1 MEEKCILLL
10 SQLEHD
16 RDAKRLAIE
25 SNFEERSIVRM
36 ELLELQRRQD
46 RLSEEKI
53 NLERELQQL
62 DERILNL
69 ENIIEGNDDDDDDH
83 ADDPDLP
90 GISASHH
97 ITVAVE
103 RPPPHQNVNSTVKT
117 ETKTATEEATATT
130 TCHSNT
136 NTNDP
141 PSQFLSDPQDHDP
154 AHMTFRH
161 CNPPAAR
168 ASPSATLDP
177 IESETQD
184 MQQFKPQLPPPR
196 TLQLN
201 ISKGNSVAGAN
212 KTHVVSSIPRDSLQ
226 QLSQIRRDHHN
237 HNHQRTSHPWT
248 QQVHHL
254 LKRTFKIAAFREH
267 QEEVINATLAQQ
279 DVFCIMR
286 TGGGKSLT
294 YQLSSMLEGRGSSK
308 KITLVVSPLLSLI
321 QDQEEQ
327 MNQFCRGSAM
337 SFTSTNTADQSQQ
350 WVNVRDPNAG
360 VCLILV
366 TPERVSKSSHL
377 MRELQQLHD
386 QGRLGRFVIDEAH
399 CATQWG
405 HDFRPDYVQLGRLKQ
420 AFPTI
425 PLLALTATASDPVR
439 TDVCKILGL
448 RPNHLFLRSS
458 ANRTNLHYSVRCKP
472 DKKDKVI
479 EQMAEF
485 IRDKHPKDAGII
497 YTFSRKEAD
506 YVAKQLGSYKIK
518 AAPYHSSV
526 SAATKSKI
534 HASWMRNKTQVVVA
548 TIAFGLGINKPD
560 VRFVLHHSISKTLE
574 AYYQESGRAGRDG
587 EPANCVLWYS
597 PKDVP
602 KMLGMISGTCAERSS
617 FWPMTRYGQA
627 HGNDAVCR
635 AILMAK
641 LGEPNSPDP
650 AEVYRLNEGFTYTCR
665 DVSEHV
671 RTVLK
676 LIQAKAHENLTLS
689 MLVKE
694 WRSKPAGLQ
703 W

>member
-1 MEEKCILLL
+1 MDPTQMAMYKNPTTVAGVMTASATIDPIQPET
-10 SQLEHD
+10 Q
-16 RDAKRLAIE
+16 
-25 SNFEERSIVRM
+25 
-36 ELLELQRRQD
+36 
-46 RLSEEKI
+46 
-53 NLERELQQL
+53 ELQQQ
-62 DERILNL
+62 
-69 ENIIEGNDDDDDDH
+69 
-83 ADDPDLP
+83 
-90 GISASHH
+90 
-97 ITVAVE
+97 
-103 RPPPHQNVNSTVKT
+103 PP
-117 ETKTATEEATATT
+117 
-130 TCHSNT
+130 
-136 NTNDP
+136 
-141 PSQFLSDPQDHDP
+141 L
-154 AHMTFRH
+154 
-161 CNPPAAR
+161 
-168 ASPSATLDP
+168 L
-177 IESETQD
+177 
-184 MQQFKPQLPPPR
+184 R
-196 TLQLN
+196 TPQLN
-201 ISKGNSVAGAN
+201 ISISKPSSASVSN
-212 KTHVVSSIPRDSLQ
+212 KTHALSTIPRDSLQ
-226 QLSQIRRDHHN
+226 QLSQI
-237 HNHQRTSHPWT
+237 QRNRQQQQPNQSQHPWT
-248 QQVHHL
+248 IQVHQL
-254 LKRTFKIAAFREH
+254 LKRTFKIKEFREH
-267 QEEVINATLAQQ
+267 QEQVINATLSQQ

-294 YQLSSMLEGRGSSK
+294 YQLPSILEGRGPSK
-308 KITLVVSPLLSLI
+308 KITVVVSPLLSLI

-327 MNQFCRGSAM
+327 MNHFCRASAM
-337 SFTSTNTADQSQQ
+337 SFTSANTADQSQQ
-350 WVNVRDPNAG
+350 WINVRDPNAG

-377 MRELQQLHD
+377 MRELQKLYG

-439 TDVCKILGL
+439 ADVCKILGL
-448 RPNHLFLRSS
+448 HSNHLFLRSS
-458 ANRTNLHYSVRCKP
+458 ANRTNLQYSVRCKP
-472 DKKDKVI
+472 DQKDKLI
-479 EQMAEF
+479 EQMADF
-485 IRDKHPKDAGII
+485 IKEKHRKDAGII

-506 YVAKQLGSYKIK
+506 YVAKQLGTYKIT

-534 HASWMRNKTQVVVA
+534 HTSWMRNKTQVVVA

-641 LGEPNSPDP
+641 LGEPHSPDP
-650 AEVYRLNEGFTYTCR
+650 AEVYRQNEGFTYTCR

-676 LIQAKAHENLTLS
+676 LIQARSNENLTLS

-694 WRSKPAGLQ
+694 WRSKPAAHP

>member
-1 MEEKCILLL
+1 MSK
-10 SQLEHD
+10 LEHD

-25 SNFEERSIVRM
+25 QNFEKRSIVRQ

-46 RLSEEKI
+46 RLSDEKFK
-53 NLERELQQL
+53 LEQELQEL

-69 ENIIEGNDDDDDDH
+69 EHVIEGNHNGHDDM
-83 ADDPDLP
+83 
-90 GISASHH
+90 
-97 ITVAVE
+97 
-103 RPPPHQNVNSTVKT
+103 
-117 ETKTATEEATATT
+117 
-130 TCHSNT
+130 NT
-136 NTNDP
+136 NTNYALKVDTAVVDATD
-141 PSQFLSDPQDHDP
+141 DPQP
-154 AHMTFRH
+154 KQEVTIAVA
-161 CNPPAAR
+161 P
-168 ASPSATLDP
+168 SPTKPKRTTGTP
-177 IESETQD
+177 IQAQSEDENQD
-184 MQQFKPQLPPPR
+184 R
-196 TLQLN
+196 TH
-201 ISKGNSVAGAN
+201 GP
-212 KTHVVSSIPRDSLQ
+212 SSIPRDSLQ
-226 QLSQIRRDHHN
+226 QLSQIRRDQ
-237 HNHQRTSHPWT
+237 HQQHYPWT

-254 LKRTFKIAAFREH
+254 LKNTFKISAFRDH
-267 QEEVINATLAQQ
+267 QEQVINATLSQQ

-294 YQLSSMLEGRGSSK
+294 YQLPSILEGRGPSK
-308 KITLVVSPLLSLI
+308 KITVVVSPLLSLI
-321 QDQEEQ
+321 QDQEDQ
-327 MNQFCRGSAM
+327 LNQFCRNSAL
-337 SFTSTNTADQSQQ
+337 SFTSANTADQTQQ
-350 WVNVRDPNAG
+350 WANVRNPYAG

-377 MRELQQLHD
+377 MRELQLLYG

-420 AFPTI
+420 AFPMI

-439 TDVCKILGL
+439 KDVCQILGL

-458 ANRTNLHYSVRCKP
+458 ANRSNLHYSVRCKP
-472 DKKDKVI
+472 DQKDKVI
-479 EQMAEF
+479 EQMADF
-485 IRDKHPKDAGII
+485 IKEKHPKNAGII

-506 YVAKQLGSYKIK
+506 YVAKQLASYKIT

-534 HASWMRNKTQVVVA
+534 HTSWMRNKTQVVVA

-587 EPANCVLWYS
+587 EPADCVLWYS

-650 AEVYRLNEGFTYTCR
+650 AEVHRQNEGFTTTCR

-671 RTVLK
+671 RTLLK
-676 LIQAKAHENLTLS
+676 LMQAKANEKLTLS

-694 WRSKPAGLQ
+694 WRSKPATLQ

>member
-1 MEEKCILLL
+1 MDEQRILLL
-10 SQLEHD
+10 SKLEHD
-16 RDAKRLAIE
+16 RDTKRLAIE
-25 SNFEERSIVRM
+25 QNFEERSILRQD
-36 ELLELQRRQD
+36 LLDLQRRQD
-46 RLSEEKI
+46 LLSDEKFK
-53 NLERELQQL
+53 LERELQEL

-69 ENIIEGNDDDDDDH
+69 EHVIEGDHNGHDD
-83 ADDPDLP
+83 
-90 GISASHH
+90 
-97 ITVAVE
+97 
-103 RPPPHQNVNSTVKT
+103 
-117 ETKTATEEATATT
+117 
-130 TCHSNT
+130 T
-136 NTNDP
+136 NTNHALNAHVAVGDGCD
-141 PSQFLSDPQDHDP
+141 DPQP
-154 AHMTFRH
+154 RQE
-161 CNPPAAR
+161 
-168 ASPSATLDP
+168 ASITVPSHSTKPKRETGSP
-177 IESETQD
+177 IQAQTVD
-184 MQQFKPQLPPPR
+184 
-196 TLQLN
+196 
-201 ISKGNSVAGAN
+201 AN
-212 KTHVVSSIPRDSLQ
+212 RDITHGSSSIPRDSLQ
-226 QLSQIRRDHHN
+226 HLSQIRRDQ
-237 HNHQRTSHPWT
+237 HQQQYPWT

-254 LKRTFKIAAFREH
+254 LKHTFKISAFRDH
-267 QEEVINATLAQQ
+267 QEQVINATLSQQ

-294 YQLSSMLEGRGSSK
+294 YQLPSILEGRGPSK
-308 KITLVVSPLLSLI
+308 KITVVVSPLLSLI
-321 QDQEEQ
+321 QDQEDQ
-327 MNQFCRGSAM
+327 LNQFCRNSAI
-337 SFTSTNTADQSQQ
+337 SFTSANTADQSQQ
-350 WVNVRDPNAG
+350 WTDVRDPNAG

-366 TPERVSKSSHL
+366 TPERVSKSSQL
-377 MRELQQLHD
+377 MRELQQLCG

-420 AFPTI
+420 AFPMI

-439 TDVCKILGL
+439 KDVCQILGL

-458 ANRTNLHYSVRCKP
+458 ANRSNLRYSVRCKP
-472 DKKDKVI
+472 DQKDKVI
-479 EQMAEF
+479 EQMADF
-485 IRDKHPKDAGII
+485 IKDKHPNDAGII

-506 YVAKQLGSYKIK
+506 YVAKQLGSYKIT

-534 HASWMRNKTQVVVA
+534 HTSWMRNKTQVVVA

-587 EPANCVLWYS
+587 EPADCVLWYS

-650 AEVYRLNEGFTYTCR
+650 AEVHRKNEGFTTTCR

-671 RTVLK
+671 RTLLK
-676 LIQAKAHENLTLS
+676 LMQAKANEKLTLS

-694 WRSKPAGLQ
+694 WRSKPAALQ